1 MGKLHAS
8 AKPAEEL
15 GAQEILETL
24 LVEAGT
30 AGILPTSEKK
40 LLHFLGLQQLSFDFI
55 TEVDWV
61 TDAVPGELRAA
72 LHLDEKVVA
81 TQSGQGEKRNRFSI
95 FHEIAHC
102 VLPEHHDRFFIDTDH
117 TLGWWTKAR
126 LEREANRFAANL
138 LFQGN
143 LFTEQALSL
152 PTSLNTVLGLAPKF
166 GASYESGLRRYTE
179 THVEPCALIVYERLP
194 RKSEDGDLD
203 EDDYRIHY
211 TIASSSFRRDYF
223 AGVELSDGKCKA
235 SEILGKRPIW
245 PLSSVVEQEL
255 TIDRDSK
262 KPWHFETEVFTNSYK
277 VFQFL
282 RRPVATGKSRRTVE
296 RADPEVRRNPS

>member
-15 GAQEILETL
+15 GTREILETL

-40 LLHFLGLQQLSFDFI
+40 LLQFLGLEQLSFDFMH
-55 TEVDWV
+55 EVDWV
-61 TDAVPGELRAA
+61 TEKDTVPGELRAA

-81 TQSGQGEKRNRFSI
+81 TQSGQGEKRTRFSI

-102 VLPEHHDRFFIDTDH
+102 VLPEHHERLFIDTDH

-138 LFQGN
+138 LFQGD
-143 LFTEQALSL
+143 LFTEQALGL

-194 RKSEDGDLD
+194 RKSEDGDVD

-211 TIASSSFRRDYF
+211 TIASKSFRRDYF
-223 AGVELSDGKCKA
+223 ASVELSDGKCKG
-235 SEILGKRPIW
+235 SEIFGKRPIW

-255 TIDRDSK
+255 TIDREGK
-262 KPWHFETEVFTNSYK
+262 NPWRFDTEVFTNSYK
-277 VFQFL
+277 VFQFV
-282 RRPVATGKSRRTVE
+282 RRPVATGKSKK
-296 RADPEVRRNPS
+296 NG

>member
-15 GAQEILETL
+15 GTQEILETL

-40 LLHFLGLQQLSFDFI
+40 LLQFLGLEQLSFDFMN
-55 TEVDWV
+55 EVDWV
-61 TDAVPGELRAA
+61 TEKDTVPGELRAA

-81 TQSGQGEKRNRFSI
+81 TQSGQGEKRTRFSI

-102 VLPEHHDRFFIDTDH
+102 VLPEHHERLFIDTDH

-138 LFQGN
+138 HFQGD
-143 LFTEQALSL
+143 LFTEQALGL

-194 RKSEDGDLD
+194 RKSEDGDVD

-211 TIASSSFRRDYF
+211 TIASKSFRRDYF
-223 AGVELSDGKCKA
+223 ASVELSDGKCKA
-235 SEILGKRPIW
+235 SEIFGKRPIW

-255 TIDRDSK
+255 TIDREGKNAWRFD
-262 KPWHFETEVFTNSYK
+262 TEVFTNSYK
-277 VFQFL
+277 VFQFV
-282 RRPVATGKSRRTVE
+282 RRPVATGKSKK
-296 RADPEVRRNPS
+296 NG